1 MKREAVSHTKMGRL
15 MRHLKLRRFQAVG
28 LCEML
33 WHTAAREAPEGDIG
47 KLTDEDIAI
56 ALDWNREPG
65 DLIGGF
71 THAGLIDE
79 HTVHRLIIH
88 DWAEHAEDSVHSK
101 IARSKRFFCDGKAPK
116 ITGLRKAD
124 AEAAATFYANNP
136 AATPAQPVANPS
148 STTNQ
153 PVANPSSTTNQALPS
168 QALPSLTKPS
178 QSKTH
183 VPDGTDDSDSEIG
196 DAEQEQP
203 SAKLALVAK
212 QPSALQAA
220 TTSIANAIWGRH
232 PEHRRSP
239 QSVVELRLRQRV
251 KDIPNVEEKIKRMR
265 EIDARHARW
274 CASDEWAGRGI
285 VSNLGNWFTRGICM
299 NEPEGAQLLFQPKH
313 FDGRRPM
320 FP

>member
-79 HTVHRLIIH
+79 HPVHRLIIH

-153 PVANPSSTTNQALPS
+153 ALPS
-168 QALPSLTKPS
+168 QAKPSLTKPN

-196 DAEQEQP
+196 DAEQGQP

-299 NEPEGAQLLFQPKH
+299 NEPEGSQLLFQPKH
-313 FDGRRPM
+313 FDGRKPM
-320 FP
+320 FT